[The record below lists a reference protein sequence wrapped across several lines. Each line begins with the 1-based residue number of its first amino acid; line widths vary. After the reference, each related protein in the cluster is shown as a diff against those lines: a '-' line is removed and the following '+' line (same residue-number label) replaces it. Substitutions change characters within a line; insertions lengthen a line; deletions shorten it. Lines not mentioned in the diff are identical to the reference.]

1 MDIFCVIVA
10 AKFVFSGSEEFVHL
24 VLDFINPSIDNLPPF
39 AVALVVYH
47 LASDAMIK
55 GALAGN
61 RNLSERLILDIMK
74 TKN

>member
-1 MDIFCVIVA
+1 MDIFCFIVA
-10 AKFVFSGSEEFVHL
+10 AGSEEFVHL

-61 RNLSERLILDIMK
+61 QNLSERLILDIMK
-74 TKN
+74 TKD